1 MTRYLFIIILLAFST
16 GSALAAESVQF
27 TNKEL
32 AAIFTLMRPE
42 LNSIELNGRKAIF
55 NPSPSIRYLGV
66 EASEIPMDL
75 TVIAN
80 IVDLEFNHIKAKTP
94 EVKFTNG
101 MLELKVPVEDQ
112 DRGIQSN
119 LGSISFKGV
128 ALRAQVG
135 WKTNTDGTQELVLIK
150 TIFEGSIKGTGVL
163 RSNFIL
169 SKTRDLCMFLLSKAM
184 KKFFVA
190 EKFQSSVSSGLIEYG
205 KFYSGHEV
213 KELEAG
219 SIHFYEDGIK
229 YNVN

>member
-1 MTRYLFIIILLAFST
+1 MTRYLFIIILLGFSAN
-16 GSALAAESVQF
+16 ALAADTVQF

-32 AAIFTLMRPE
+32 GAIFTLMRPE
-42 LNSIELNGRKAIF
+42 LNSIELNGRKAFF

-66 EASEIPMDL
+66 EASEIPLDL

-94 EVKFTNG
+94 EVKFANG

-112 DRGIQSN
+112 DRGIQSY
-119 LGSISFKGV
+119 LGSISFKNV
-128 ALRAQVG
+128 SLRAQVG

-150 TIFEGSIKGTGVL
+150 TIFDGNLKGTGVL

-184 KKFFVA
+184 KKFFVT
-190 EKFQSSVSSGLIEYG
+190 EKFQSSIASGLVEYG

-219 SIHFYEDGIK
+219 SIHFYDEGIK